1 MGEQPQRQI
10 LHINRFVA
18 MAVPISNCPRV
29 NPSGRLVVSD
39 SEREKNSDGK
49 GNMGMSLAVDG
60 MLATVTNREHEPNRM
75 TAFPTSSP
83 NREKTRAEDDELVQK
98 CRRGDLSAF
107 ETIYQRHSSSMY
119 NLAYRMVGNPSDAE
133 DLLQEIFL
141 LAFNKLSSYQGQS
154 ALGTWLY
161 RVATN
166 RCLDHLRSRAKR
178 YQTMTDSIDEKESL
192 TPSAAK
198 DTPVERVDLE
208 RSIAQLPDS
217 YRAAFLLYDVE
228 GFGHKEVAHILG
240 VAEGTS
246 KSLVHKARLKIR
258 DTLGQGRTGAMS

>member
-1 MGEQPQRQI
+1 
-10 LHINRFVA
+10 
-18 MAVPISNCPRV
+18 
-29 NPSGRLVVSD
+29 
-39 SEREKNSDGK
+39 
-49 GNMGMSLAVDG
+49 MGMSLTMDG
-60 MLATVTNREHEPNRM
+60 MLATVPSKERERHRL
-75 TAFPTSSP
+75 TAFPSSSP
-83 NREKTRAEDDELVQK
+83 NREKTRAEDDDLVQK

-107 ETIYQRHSSSMY
+107 ESIYRRHSTPMY

-154 ALGTWLY
+154 SLGTWLY

-178 YQTMTDSIDEKESL
+178 YQNVTDSLDEKESL

-198 DTPVERVDLE
+198 DTPAERVDLE

-228 GFGHKEVAHILG
+228 GFDHKEVAHILG

-258 DTLGQGRTGAMS
+258 DTLGQGRTGATS

>member
-1 MGEQPQRQI
+1 M
-10 LHINRFVA
+10 
-18 MAVPISNCPRV
+18 
-29 NPSGRLVVSD
+29 
-39 SEREKNSDGK
+39 
-49 GNMGMSLAVDG
+49 
-60 MLATVTNREHEPNRM
+60 
-75 TAFPTSSP
+75 
-83 NREKTRAEDDELVQK
+83 
-98 CRRGDLSAF
+98 SAF
-107 ETIYQRHSSSMY
+107 EAIYQRHSTSMY

-178 YQTMTDSIDEKESL
+178 YQTMTDSLDEKESL
-192 TPSAAK
+192 TPSAVK
-198 DTPVERVDLE
+198 DTPAERVDLE

-228 GFGHKEVAHILG
+228 GFDHKEVAHILG

-258 DTLGQGRTGAMS
+258 DTLGQGRTGAPS

>member
-1 MGEQPQRQI
+1 
-10 LHINRFVA
+10 
-18 MAVPISNCPRV
+18 
-29 NPSGRLVVSD
+29 
-39 SEREKNSDGK
+39 
-49 GNMGMSLAVDG
+49 MSLTADG
-60 MLATVTNREHEPNRM
+60 MLAPVANGENETNRV
-75 TAFPTSSP
+75 TAFPISSSSR
-83 NREKTRAEDDELVQK
+83 NKTRAEDDDLVER

-107 ETIYQRHSSSMY
+107 ETIYQRHSTSMY
-119 NLAYRMVGNPSDAE
+119 NLAYRMVGNASDAE

-178 YQTMTDSIDEKESL
+178 YQTMTDSLDDKESL
-192 TPSAAK
+192 APRAEK
-198 DTPVERVDLE
+198 DTPAERMDLE

-228 GFGHKEVAHILG
+228 GFDHKEVAHILG

-258 DTLGQGRTGAMS
+258 NTLGKGRTGATS

>member
-1 MGEQPQRQI
+1 M
-10 LHINRFVA
+10 
-18 MAVPISNCPRV
+18 
-29 NPSGRLVVSD
+29 
-39 SEREKNSDGK
+39 
-49 GNMGMSLAVDG
+49 
-60 MLATVTNREHEPNRM
+60 
-75 TAFPTSSP
+75 
-83 NREKTRAEDDELVQK
+83 
-98 CRRGDLSAF
+98 SAF
-107 ETIYQRHSSSMY
+107 ESIYRRHSRSVY
-119 NLAYRMVGNPSDAE
+119 NLAYRMVGHPADAE

-178 YQTMTDSIDEKESL
+178 YQTMTDSLDEKETL
-192 TPSAAK
+192 TPSAAT
-198 DTPVERVDLE
+198 DTPAERVDLE

-228 GFGHKEVAHILG
+228 GFDHKEVAHILG

-258 DTLGQGRTGAMS
+258 NTLGQGRTGDTS